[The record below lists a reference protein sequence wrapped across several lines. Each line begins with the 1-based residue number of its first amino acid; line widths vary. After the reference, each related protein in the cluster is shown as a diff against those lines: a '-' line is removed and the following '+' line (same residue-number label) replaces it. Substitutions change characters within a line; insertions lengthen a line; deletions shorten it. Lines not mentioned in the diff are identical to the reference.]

1 MEKPVTIPWTPGGS
15 PTSTASPLA
24 ISARLAR
31 AIACTDARWF
41 LTRRRSRSVT
51 RHQPGSSSVTWAPI
65 VPEYGVIQPTRR
77 LKSVLPP
84 GTLASRRQEARSRSP
99 GADMEE
105 GTRSNVS
112 YVMAERRYSDKE
124 IAAIFRAATE
134 LPPVAE
140 RAEVPRDEGLTL
152 ADLQAIGRE
161 VGIPAEA
168 VAQAAQALDVRPGA
182 ASRTFLGLPI
192 GVSRTV
198 DLNRRLTDEE
208 WERLVVQL
216 REVFNARGRTR
227 SDGSLRQWTNGNLQV
242 LLEPTD
248 TGHRL
253 RFGTVHGAARASI
266 GAGIFVLGITAT
278 VAMASALGGYFGEA
292 LPGMALP
299 FFAGV
304 AMIVSGAV
312 RLPRWARLRER
323 QLEALAAKVVVPP
336 GSSTPP

>member
-1 MEKPVTIPWTPGGS
+1 M
-15 PTSTASPLA
+15 
-24 ISARLAR
+24 
-31 AIACTDARWF
+31 
-41 LTRRRSRSVT
+41 
-51 RHQPGSSSVTWAPI
+51 
-65 VPEYGVIQPTRR
+65 
-77 LKSVLPP
+77 
-84 GTLASRRQEARSRSP
+84 
-99 GADMEE
+99 AD
-105 GTRSNVS
+105 
-112 YVMAERRYSDKE
+112 RRYNDKE

-182 ASRTFLGLPI
+182 ASRRFLGLPI

-198 DLNRRLTDEE
+198 NLNRRLSDEE

-227 SDGSLRQWTNGNLQV
+227 SEGSLRQWTNGNLQV
-242 LLEPTD
+242 LLEPTE

-253 RFGTVHGAARASI
+253 RFGTTHGGARASI
-266 GAGIFVLGITAT
+266 GGGIAVLGVTAI
-278 VAMASALGGYFGEA
+278 VAISSALGGYFGDTI
-292 LPGMALP
+292 PGMALMV
-299 FFAGV
+299 FAGLG
-304 AMIVSGAV
+304 MITSGAV

-323 QLEALAAKVVVPP
+323 QMEALAAKVALRNDPP
-336 GSSTPP
+336 QS